1 MGGPGG
7 PTRGSVGPPGAPAQ
21 SLKCLERWL
30 SSPPA
35 GCHPHPGSRLAP
47 SAVPAAQLIS
57 SLPAASSLGTPGRAA
72 TRRVPVAS
80 GRSRGLSRRRHP
92 HRPGTRTYAHHR
104 HLIPT
109 QRVPQA
115 PQARAPG
122 KLGTRAARTGRSAR
136 SGYLL
141 RLPSPPPERGSG
153 PALGVQQGNACSGGT
168 AEAAGRCH
176 RGRSRLEKSVLP
188 PTPPTGSR
196 CAKRTRVPFIASSA
210 FLLDLGLGLSS
221 SRQNILGRLHEKW
234 MEERT
239 YRP

>member
-1 MGGPGG
+1 MGGRAGG
-7 PTRGSVGPPGAPAQ
+7 PKRGSVGPPGAPSQ
-21 SLKCLERWL
+21 SLKCGERWL
-30 SSPPA
+30 SSHPA
-35 GCHPHPGSRLAP
+35 GCHPHPGSRLVP

-109 QRVPQA
+109 QRIPQA

-122 KLGTRAARTGRSAR
+122 KVGTGAARTGRSAR

-153 PALGVQQGNACSGGT
+153 PAQQGSARSRGT

-188 PTPPTGSR
+188 PHPPTSSL
-196 CAKRTRVPFIASSA
+196 CAKRVRVPFIAFSA

-221 SRQNILGRLHEKW
+221 SWQNTLGRLHEKW
-234 MEERT
+234 VEERT
-239 YRP
+239 YRS